1 MAGITYE
8 IATARL
14 QAYLDAEA
22 KILLGQTVEMDG
34 RRLTR
39 ANLELVQR
47 GIVLWDTR
55 CRALDTSAGGGA
67 IRVREVIPR

>member
-8 IATARL
+8 IAAGRL
-14 QAYLDAEA
+14 QAYLDAED

-39 ANLELVQR
+39 ANLEMVQR

-55 CRALDTSAGGGA
+55 CRALDPSAGGGA
-67 IRVREVIPR
+67 MRVREVIPR